1 MTVKKA
7 NIEYL
12 GKRRLLLTH
21 HTPSHLYTVPPTPR
35 NQCQDSLLNSPFHRE
50 WVDIVWKS
58 FLVWQIVGTKKT
70 CFNFLLWKRRMD
82 ICDWKYYFLFFV
94 VVILEELSPVSF
106 CADGSSEGPLLN
118 KMMGVNMHEMGVDK
132 VWAVDGLELGDS
144 RQVEATWVE
153 LPEQKEE
160 TLLLVVIFIN
170 LCPVICHLTF
180 SLLSSTF
187 HHEKSSAKFLTD
199 ALGSRFP
206 FG

>member
-1 MTVKKA
+1 MSGYCVEVISCLTDCRYKKKLVLTFFCGKEEWIFV
-7 NIEYL
+7 IEKIISYL
-12 GKRRLLLTH
+12 
-21 HTPSHLYTVPPTPR
+21 
-35 NQCQDSLLNSPFHRE
+35 
-50 WVDIVWKS
+50 
-58 FLVWQIVGTKKT
+58 
-70 CFNFLLWKRRMD
+70 
-82 ICDWKYYFLFFV
+82 
-94 VVILEELSPVSF
+94 LSPGSF

-170 LCPVICHLTF
+170 LCSVIRHLAF
-180 SLLSSTF
+180 SLSSSTF